1 MIWPLNKTRPLEV
14 KENPVGRALFSTMPL
29 SYTAPNKRDLARE
42 GYERNII
49 VYRAIREIVNGCAD
63 IDIEI
68 KQNGEVLDDQNHPA
82 LLLLARPNPMQG
94 FNQFIK
100 NIFTDYLITGD
111 MFITRY
117 PNNSTKAPLELWS
130 LNPLDTSVKA
140 GKQGMPD
147 AFIFAEKT
155 KNEKVFRVNPIDGK
169 SDVFHLKTYNPLDY
183 WRGLAPLQAAA
194 LAGDTHNIGMI
205 WNYSL
210 LKNGARPSGIVEFS
224 DTPSGEVINRLK
236 EFFKRQMQGSK
247 NAGEIPVL
255 TGGAKWT
262 SVDTNPRDMDYIQ
275 TMREMAKYIASA
287 FGVPLPL
294 IDNDSASYNNM
305 EQAKERLWTDTIVPL
320 FDEFLNAFGAWLL
333 PVYGENLEFCANLD
347 SIQALEGVR
356 TRKFERMVKSIEK
369 GLLTIDEA
377 RREVGFPPVG
387 GIAESLLVPSGLIPV
402 ELSNMDV
409 PDDEKALAIGMYA
422 LGYSK
427 EEIKNALAG
436 KD

>member
-1 MIWPLNKTRPLEV
+1 
-14 KENPVGRALFSTMPL
+14 
-29 SYTAPNKRDLARE
+29 
-42 GYERNII
+42 
-49 VYRAIREIVNGCAD
+49 
-63 IDIEI
+63 
-68 KQNGEVLDDQNHPA
+68 
-82 LLLLARPNPMQG
+82 
-94 FNQFIK
+94 
-100 NIFTDYLITGD
+100 
-111 MFITRY
+111 
-117 PNNSTKAPLELWS
+117 
-130 LNPLDTSVKA
+130 
-140 GKQGMPD
+140 
-147 AFIFAEKT
+147 
-155 KNEKVFRVNPIDGK
+155 
-169 SDVFHLKTYNPLDY
+169 
-183 WRGLAPLQAAA
+183 
-194 LAGDTHNIGMI
+194 
-205 WNYSL
+205 L